1 MTTAAATTAPT
12 PATPAAARPAA
23 HGKADP
29 AAPADLFAQLLA
41 DLRAAPDDAQADTDP
56 TSAPGPDTLAD
67 SAGQPDQDALADDPK
82 VPPGDAI
89 AALWGTWPPLPG
101 TPAVAQAGANAP
113 IVNGPGTEPPGLLG
127 AATAERL
134 AQAVGLHTEE
144 RPTPQAAAVQ
154 GRHGTEPGQTSP
166 GDAPA
171 GVAGG
176 PPGRARAKTA
186 PRAGAGQGPAPDA
199 GAARSDAALTA
210 LREAAGHAGVAHGL
224 RALVGDGTPSPA
236 GPAAGETATA
246 GAATPTPSAEGSQP
260 RAGDHALPGHAAP
273 HGAPHGPG
281 GNTGGSG
288 AAVEIT
294 FGQRL
299 EAALQ
304 QTVDA
309 LGAELALWSAG
320 DQQRASLTFDDETWD
335 TPLAVDV
342 QLDAGLAHLT
352 FRSDDAATR
361 QLIQAQAPQVL
372 ADALAR
378 AGLTLG
384 QLDVGTRQG
393 QGQGEAAAGAPRA
406 ARIGAA
412 VASAAVAAHAQG
424 PRPATPR
431 GALDVYA

>member
-1 MTTAAATTAPT
+1 MTTTAPT

-41 DLRAAPDDAQADTDP
+41 DLRAAPDDAQADMDP
-56 TSAPGPDTLAD
+56 TSAPGPDTLAN
-67 SAGQPDQDALADDPK
+67 SAAQPDQDALADDPK

-89 AALWGTWPPLPG
+89 AALWGTWPQLPG
-101 TPAVAQAGANAP
+101 TPAFAQAGANAP
-113 IVNGPGTEPPGLLG
+113 IVNGPGI
-127 AATAERL
+127 
-134 AQAVGLHTEE
+134 EE

-154 GRHGTEPGQTSP
+154 RRHGTEPGQASP

-176 PPGRARAKTA
+176 PPGRARAKAA

-199 GAARSDAALTA
+199 GAARSDTALTA

-224 RALVGDGTPSPA
+224 RTLVGDGTPSPV

-260 RAGDHALPGHAAP
+260 RTGDHALPGHAASP
-273 HGAPHGPG
+273 GAPHGPG
-281 GNTGGSG
+281 SG
-288 AAVEIT
+288 AVGSHPGVEVT

-304 QTVDA
+304 QTADA
-309 LGAELALWSAG
+309 LGAELALWSIG
-320 DQQRASLTFDDETWD
+320 DKQRASLTFDDETWD

-352 FRSDDAATR
+352 FRSDDANTR

-384 QLDVGTRQG
+384 QLDVGARQGQG
-393 QGQGEAAAGAPRA
+393 QGQGEATASTPRGARL
-406 ARIGAA
+406 GAA
-412 VASAAVAAHAQG
+412 AASAVVVAHAQG
-424 PRPATPR
+424 PRPAAPR